1 MVYRRLH
8 QFINICDLEC
18 GRKLPTTEFYH
29 LVLFFKVVC
38 TDFENCGSE
47 IQVYICVVI
56 HKLYGYINHHL
67 SIVNTFP
74 LPHINH
80 VYFNYHQWDK
90 TRKIRCKVKYDWGI
104 NGCCNFIVPIIIVP
118 TPLYQTSGQYMSL
131 LLM

>member
-1 MVYRRLH
+1 MPDDSNQEMVSYLLPVKLYNMFHFAKQKHYMMYRRLH

-18 GRKLPTTEFYH
+18 GRKLPTTEFDH
-29 LVLFFKVVC
+29 LVLFFKFVC

-80 VYFNYHQWDK
+80 LYFNYH
-90 TRKIRCKVKYDWGI
+90 
-104 NGCCNFIVPIIIVP
+104 
-118 TPLYQTSGQYMSL
+118 
-131 LLM
+131 